1 MGLFFGF
8 FSACLGWVFCGFLKF
23 FCCTSLIL
31 TKRAHMH
38 FHITCSLNLPWL
50 CSHWVLRVLNTL
62 GPNWYL
68 KHLMVKLMELYVKP
82 VSTSNL
88 CTGLTLVS
96 KRQLLFYITPP
107 HIKIPKGF
115 GKICLVSFQKSGWLL
130 LLSMPDSLNSQVCY
144 TELSQLFTHF
154 VLKLML
160 FHHYNSCNLIKKIL
174 LWQTRHCKEPT

>member
-96 KRQLLFYITPP
+96 KGNFYFI
-107 HIKIPKGF
+107 
-115 GKICLVSFQKSGWLL
+115 LL
-130 LLSMPDSLNSQVCY
+130 LLILKY
-144 TELSQLFTHF
+144 LR
-154 VLKLML
+154 VLGK
-160 FHHYNSCNLIKKIL
+160 SA
-174 LWQTRHCKEPT
+174 